1 MAEKEKA
8 EVTKV
13 EKKKTKEVV
22 IKKEKAVW
30 LGSQV
35 LMQKFQPGTKEAND
49 QKIVLMTARVLNV
62 SPFGINI
69 LGSVPYI
76 NKLGLT
82 QKANQYGK
90 GKETFEYKWTKVAMD
105 DAEKSICECRVMKDG
120 KPITDWVMGECS
132 PSSMKMGTLKGYQNH
147 MAQTRARNRAILE
160 AHGVQIHEEM
170 MENIHKL
177 YKGGQLQE
185 EQAAALTQFAGK
197 TTSSS
202 IEEVNNEPTKKE
214 ETKSDKEME
223 SIGREIFGG
232 PEPRSASVPEEK
244 GYKCSKTGA
253 KISKQEYDF
262 SMKMYGKPLSRSA
275 QAGAKRIR

>member
-1 MAEKEKA
+1 MAEKEN
-8 EVTKV
+8 KV
-13 EKKKTKEVV
+13 EV
-22 IKKEKAVW
+22 KKEKKAIVKKDENKNKAVW

-35 LMQKFQPGTKEAND
+35 LMGKFPPGSKEAND
-49 QKIVLMTARVLNV
+49 QKLVLMTARVLDV

-90 GKETFEYKWTKVAMD
+90 GKETFEYKWVKIAMD
-105 DAEKSICECRVMKDG
+105 DAEKAICECRVLKDG

-132 PSSMKMGTLKGYQNH
+132 PKTMKMGTLTGYQNH

-160 AHGVQIHEEM
+160 AHGVQIHEDM
-170 MENIHKL
+170 MANIHKL
-177 YKGGQLQE
+177 YHGGSLQE
-185 EQAAALTQFAGK
+185 EQAAALSQFAGK

-202 IEEVNNEPTKKE
+202 VEEINIEKKE
-214 ETKSDKEME
+214 ETKADKEIE
-223 SIGREIFGG
+223 KIGREIFGG

-262 SMKMYGKPLSRSA
+262 SMKMYGKPLSRAA
-275 QAGAKRIR
+275 QVGAKRLPR